1 MTDETAAASPA
12 DDGFFM
18 PAEWAPHTRCWMQW
32 PCRESLW
39 GDRLDLA
46 REAHAEVARTIGE
59 YEPVT
64 MIANPDSVAEV
75 SIMCGSG
82 VAAFPL
88 EHDDSWVRDTGP
100 TFLLNRAGAL
110 AGVDWS
116 FNGWGGAEE
125 VYDKDAAVAEAL
137 LKHLG
142 VPRYAAGLVT
152 EGGAIHTDGEGTL
165 LAVESSIVN
174 SNRNPNLSKAEIER
188 LLLAYTGCRKLI
200 WLPHGLSHDDTDG
213 HVDNV
218 ACFVAPGRVVAASS
232 DDEASPDRA
241 ALRANLEV
249 LRNAS
254 DAAGRQLDVVELPLA
269 ERIAHEDRGPLPTS
283 YVNFYIANGAVIV
296 PSFDD
301 PKDDIAYERLED
313 LFPGREVVQVRAL
326 DIIIGGGGIHCIT
339 QQQPKGG
346 GAD

>member
-1 MTDETAAASPA
+1 ME
-12 DDGFFM
+12 
-18 PAEWAPHTRCWMQW
+18 W

-46 REAHAEVARTIGE
+46 REAHAEVARTICE

-82 VAAFPL
+82 VATFPL
-88 EHDDSWVRDTGP
+88 EHDDSWMRDNGP
-100 TFLLNRAGAL
+100 TFLLDRAGAL

-116 FNGWGGAEE
+116 FNGWGGSETT
-125 VYDKDAAVAEAL
+125 YDKDAAVAEAL

-142 VPRYAAGLVT
+142 VPRYATGLVT
-152 EGGAIHTDGEGTL
+152 EGGAFHTDGEGTL
-165 LAVESSIVN
+165 LAVESNIVN
-174 SNRNPNLSKAEIER
+174 PNRNPNLSKAEIER

-200 WLPHGLSHDDTDG
+200 WLPHGLSNDDTGG

-218 ACFVAPGRVVAASS
+218 ACFVAPGKIVAATC
-232 DDEASPDRA
+232 DEEASPDHA

-254 DAAGRQLDVVELPLA
+254 DAEGRTLEVVELPLA
-269 ERIAHEDRGPLPTS
+269 ERVLHPERGPQPAS
-283 YVNFYIANGAVIV
+283 YVNFYIANGAVIL

-301 PKDDIAYERLED
+301 PKDDIAYERLEN
-313 LFPGREVVQVRAL
+313 LFPDRQVVQVRAL
-326 DIIIGGGGIHCIT
+326 DIVFGGGGIHCIT
-339 QQQPKGG
+339 RQQPKGG
-346 GAD
+346 GTD

>member
-1 MTDETAAASPA
+1 MTDETVAASPA

-46 REAHAEVARTIGE
+46 REAHAEVARTICE

-116 FNGWGGAEE
+116 FNGWGGLEAT
-125 VYDKDAAVAEAL
+125 YDKDAAVAEAL

-142 VPRYAAGLVT
+142 VPRYATGLVT
-152 EGGAIHTDGEGTL
+152 EGGAFHTDGEGTL
-165 LAVESSIVN
+165 LAVESSIIN
-174 SNRNPNLSKAEIER
+174 PNRNPNLSKAEIER
-188 LLLAYTGCRKLI
+188 RLLAYTGCRKLI
-200 WLPHGLSHDDTDG
+200 WLPHGLSNDETG
-213 HVDNV
+213 GNVDNV
-218 ACFVAPGRVVAASS
+218 ACFAAPGQVVAATC
-232 DDEASPDRA
+232 DDETSPDHA

-249 LRNAS
+249 LKNTP
-254 DAAGRQLDVVELPLA
+254 DAAGREIEVVELPLA
-269 ERIAHEDRGPLPTS
+269 ERVTDAERGPLPTS
-283 YVNFYIANGAVIV
+283 YVSFYIANGAVIA

-301 PKDDIAYERLED
+301 PKDDLAYERLED
-313 LFPGREVVQVRAL
+313 LFPGHQVVQVRAL
-326 DIIIGGGGIHCIT
+326 DIVVGGGGLHGIT

-346 GAD
+346 GTD